1 MKEERAMALVG
12 LYQWFEKNASER
24 DFPRKCRERLQ
35 ELQQGKDGKL
45 QPFAPMLIWALTKRM
60 RRLPH
65 PPQRLPS
72 Q

>member
-1 MKEERAMALVG
+1 MMAE
-12 LYQWFEKNASER
+12 YWKNASAR

-60 RRLPH
+60 RR
-65 PPQRLPS
+65 
-72 Q
+72 

>member
-1 MKEERAMALVG
+1 MTSVAAVDATAAVELRSSDMMAE
-12 LYQWFEKNASER
+12 YWKNASAR

-60 RRLPH
+60 RR
-65 PPQRLPS
+65 
-72 Q
+72 